1 MKRKSSDKGL
11 RVIFFYVLF
20 CFFSDLVFSS
30 LVYSFHLNVSVYL
43 RFRIFTIVEYCF
55 LTSFLLIVKKKKKV
69 KRVILSLS
77 GIFLLISGF
86 ELLTS
91 QADTFDSVPVAI
103 EAILIII
110 YCIYFLYEQIVTP
123 IPKLIYAS
131 PDFWIVVA
139 LLLYF
144 CGTFFLY
151 IYSQNYLGDSDFN
164 KKYDIINSFFYI
176 VKNVI
181 LGLAMCVKAEANKSL
196 VAQKKT
202 I

>member
-1 MKRKSSDKGL
+1 M
-11 RVIFFYVLF
+11 
-20 CFFSDLVFSS
+20 
-30 LVYSFHLNVSVYL
+30 HLNVSVYL

-55 LTSFLLIVKKKKKV
+55 LAAFLLIALKSIKI
-69 KRVILSLS
+69 KRIILILSSIFVIIS
-77 GIFLLISGF
+77 GIDLF
-86 ELLTS
+86 TTK
-91 QADTFDSVPVAI
+91 ADTFDSVPVAI

-123 IPKLIYAS
+123 TPKLIYAS
-131 PDFWIVVA
+131 ADFWVVVA

-176 VKNVI
+176 LKNLI
-181 LGLAMCVKAEANKSL
+181 LGLAMCVKAETRNSSISHSKRIEQA
-196 VAQKKT
+196 T
-202 I
+202 